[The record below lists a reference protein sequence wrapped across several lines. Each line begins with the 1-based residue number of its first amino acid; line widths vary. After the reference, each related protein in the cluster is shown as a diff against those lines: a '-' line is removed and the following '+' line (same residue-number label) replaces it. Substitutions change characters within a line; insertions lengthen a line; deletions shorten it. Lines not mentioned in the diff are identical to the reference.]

1 MRLGVMMPGVFP
13 NGPNVNVT
21 YLDAIEDIVDRLHA
35 NDIETIIDLHQDVL
49 APKVCGEGTP
59 DWMLNVSEL
68 NAKTFPKPMSSTP
81 IDMDPE
87 TGRPKSCSP
96 VGALK
101 FLGWSEW
108 YTTDACGK
116 AFQEL
121 YDGSGAM
128 ADAFARYWKVV
139 ATRFKGHPGVMA
151 YELLNEPWV
160 GDHVGNPLLLLK
172 GGRAEEEVAKYM
184 QRMHDVVRS
193 VDPDTLIMYA
203 PAEVNNRIMRRVGY
217 EKGFLPEAAMAYH
230 VYCVVGTDG
239 DGPTSWFEKQLCH
252 TNDHFSLN
260 QRAKDIARLQ
270 TAGFVTEFGAVNPSP
285 TGLAEVQFVL
295 EHFESMTPP
304 TSWAFWDFHEI
315 TGHSNKT
322 QVAAYIR
329 LLARPY
335 PTALAGELVSLNFD
349 SQSSAFRMQYKSS
362 ASGSTELFLPKQLRY
377 PSGYSVKVS
386 PKGAVDIF
394 ETDSGLKMT
403 ANSSQ
408 DITVEVTASSLQLV

>member
-1 MRLGVMMPGVFP
+1 
-13 NGPNVNVT
+13 
-21 YLDAIEDIVDRLHA
+21 
-35 NDIETIIDLHQDVL
+35 
-49 APKVCGEGTP
+49 
-59 DWMLNVSEL
+59 
-68 NAKTFPKPMSSTP
+68 
-81 IDMDPE
+81 
-87 TGRPKSCSP
+87 
-96 VGALK
+96 
-101 FLGWSEW
+101 LGWSEW

-128 ADAFARYWKVV
+128 ADAFAQYWKVV

-160 GDHVGNPLLLLK
+160 GDHVGHPSLLLK
-172 GGRAEEEVAKYM
+172 GGRAEEEVGKYM

-193 VDPDTLIMYA
+193 VDPETLVMYA

-217 EKGFLPEAAMAYH
+217 EKGFLPGAAMAYH

-252 TNDHFSLN
+252 ANDHFSLN
-260 QRAKDIARLQ
+260 QRAKDLARLQ

-315 TGHSNKT
+315 MGHSNKT
-322 QVAAYIR
+322 QVAAYIQ

-377 PSGYSVKVS
+377 PSGYSLKVS
-386 PKGAVDIF
+386 PKSVVDIV
-394 ETDSGLKMT
+394 ETDTGLKMT

-408 DITVEVTASSLQLV
+408 LVTVEVTATSFQLV